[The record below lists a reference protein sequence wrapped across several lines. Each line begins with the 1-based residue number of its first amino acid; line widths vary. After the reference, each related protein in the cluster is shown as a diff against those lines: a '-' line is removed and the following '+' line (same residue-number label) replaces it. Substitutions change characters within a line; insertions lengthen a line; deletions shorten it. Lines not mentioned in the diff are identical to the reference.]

1 MKTEIT
7 EFDIS
12 EHLSDEESIA
22 EYLTAI
28 MEENDTR
35 MLLSAIGDIAKAKGM
50 SKIASE
56 SGLGRESLY
65 KALNE
70 NAKPRFDTVLKVLE
84 ALGVN
89 ISFSAKHVE
98 EQRPARKKTR
108 RKKSDKQLPP
118 ARAGKRFRPGVRQKP
133 AHP

>member
-12 EHLSDEESIA
+12 EYLSDEESIA

-89 ISFSAKHVE
+89 ISFSAKHIE
-98 EQRPARKKTR
+98 EQKPARRKAR
-108 RKKSDKQLPP
+108 RKKSDKKLPP
-118 ARAGKRFRPGVRQKP
+118 PKTSKRFRPGIRQKP